1 VRVLAPKELATQ
13 VAERLQ
19 RAARQ
24 YATT

>member
-1 VRVLAPKELATQ
+1 VRVLAPQELVQQ

-24 YATT
+24 Y